1 MPHSILV
8 DATPLSPTVRRRTK
22 LSAPAVT
29 NALRVRYGSQP
40 PSDPSRIIFHEGTP
54 REDVPSARLARISVP
69 YIFDPAKNGLE
80 SSPELTIGAGDVVA
94 NEYEI
99 HSPIGNGS
107 FSSVFCAMSKTHGRP
122 VSVKILK
129 NTKDTFDAG
138 LGEVRVLAML
148 AKADPHNEH
157 ALLRMLDFFYYREH
171 LFIVTELLHSTLLA
185 HCSQLSQ
192 LGGTPFVLG
201 GLPSLTPPYTHCC
214 LPALSSRVARY
225 ASAVVAVN
233 ARLSFYNAATLGK
246 MAKQTLDAL
255 DFLHELGVTHCDVKT
270 TNICVAVRDG
280 TSFKLIDFG
289 SATSVHD
296 THSSET
302 QSRWYRA
309 PEVMVGGNWDSKIDV
324 WSVGCCVAEILLGCP
339 AFMFD
344 SISLV
349 LAAQKAML
357 GSFPARLLA
366 CPLAPMFLTTAGI
379 PYEVDPEGMPNGVYS
394 VESLPDSSLRTLLTR
409 QMAPSCE
416 AFGAS
421 HIERCISFVE
431 GLLTLDPEERPTASA
446 ALRSPFL
453 KPLAECADS
462 GSSSFKSVM
471 DATF

>member
-1 MPHSILV
+1 
-8 DATPLSPTVRRRTK
+8 
-22 LSAPAVT
+22 
-29 NALRVRYGSQP
+29 
-40 PSDPSRIIFHEGTP
+40 
-54 REDVPSARLARISVP
+54 
-69 YIFDPAKNGLE
+69 
-80 SSPELTIGAGDVVA
+80 
-94 NEYEI
+94 
-99 HSPIGNGS
+99 
-107 FSSVFCAMSKTHGRP
+107 MSKTHGRP

-171 LFIVTELLHSTLLA
+171 LFIVSELLHSTLLA

-192 LGGTPFVLG
+192 LG
-201 GLPSLTPPYTHCC
+201 
-214 LPALSSRVARY
+214 
-225 ASAVVAVN
+225 VN

>member
-1 MPHSILV
+1 V
-8 DATPLSPTVRRRTK
+8 ADATPSRAEGPLFVTVMSRPDVMELTPEPCVASTPITEIATDAVGQTWIATQTFSLLERTK

-54 REDVPSARLARISVP
+54 REDVPGARLARISVP

-192 LGGTPFVLG
+192 LG
-201 GLPSLTPPYTHCC
+201 
-214 LPALSSRVARY
+214 
-225 ASAVVAVN
+225 VN
-233 ARLSFYNAATLGK
+233 ARLSFYNATTLGK
-246 MAKQTLDAL
+246 MARQILDAL
-255 DFLHELGVTHCDVKT
+255 QVLHELGVTHCDVKT

-280 TSFKLIDFG
+280 TDFKLIDFG

-296 THSSET
+296 THSSEV

-309 PEVMVGGNWDSKIDV
+309 PEVMVGDNWDSKIDV

-339 AFMFD
+339 VFMFD
-344 SISLV
+344 SVPLV

-357 GSFPARLLA
+357 GSFPARMLV

-379 PYEVDPEGMPNGVYS
+379 PYEVDPEGMPNGVYY
-394 VESLPDSSLRTLLTR
+394 VESVPSSSLRSMLTR
-409 QMAPSCE
+409 QMAPSHE

-421 HIERCISFVE
+421 HVGRCISFVE

-453 KPLAECADS
+453 EPLAQ
-462 GSSSFKSVM
+462 
-471 DATF
+471 